1 MPRLVQTL
9 SLKGNPFEHYVA
21 ETEPDIAEYAIKPPY
36 FEAIE
41 ARASN
46 TTSIV
51 LFGDRGAGKS
61 ATRLTI
67 FKEMWRQ
74 KGQGKRVP
82 LAVNMTDFSTVIH
95 RNKLHEVSEAALIK
109 EVAFVVIESLLTWLS
124 ALEDEEREIFLGAMN
139 DDEKTT
145 CYYLLKNYYASRTL
159 AKRERSII
167 EAMNL
172 LNQAFLAKSRLWIEK
187 RWEPITRLVA
197 SLTDGILHQNIG
209 TEKGLAGAIGD
220 VISAEPAEEIDSV
233 LLLRRLVSLVNTFHF
248 SGIVVL
254 LDKIDETDATNHS
267 ADQSAALI
275 HPLLSRVQ
283 LMEVPGFSWAFFLW
297 TRVKPF
303 FEGIDYPVRL
313 DKIAHATVSWD
324 DQFFAIMLDRRVKFF
339 SKDRL
344 SFAGLFDSSVDTD
357 KVVKDLIAV
366 SMRSP
371 RELIRLMDIT
381 IREHDV
387 AHASKEE
394 NVLLTTASVEA
405 GLDKYVTDIISTVYG
420 ERLLYQIFR
429 LNRTVFTNKEAQM
442 TFRIGAQSA
451 RTRLQ
456 SWENAGIIKF
466 NGTRAA
472 DGAQGGKP
480 ANEYV
485 IVDARIERIMKR
497 QLVTY
502 EAAILDAEPDFLE
515 ELIE

>member
-1 MPRLVQTL
+1 MPRLVQAL
-9 SLKGNPFEHYVA
+9 NLKGNPFEHYVA
-21 ETEPDIAEYAIKPPY
+21 ETEPDIAEYAVKPPY

-67 FKEMWRQ
+67 FKELWRQ

-82 LAVNMTDFSTVIH
+82 LAVNMTNFSTVIQ
-95 RNKLHEVSEAALIK
+95 RNKLHEVSESALVN

-124 ALEDEEREIFLGAMN
+124 ALDDDERAIFVGAMN
-139 DDEKTT
+139 DDENTN
-145 CYYLLKNYYASRTL
+145 CFYLLKNFYASRTL

-172 LNQAFLAKSRLWIEK
+172 MNQAFLAKSRLWIEK
-187 RWEPITRLVA
+187 RWEPISKLIA
-197 SLTDGILHQNIG
+197 GLTDSLLHQHIG
-209 TEKGLAGAIGD
+209 TEKGLTNVIGD
-220 VISAEPAEEIDSV
+220 VISLEAAQEVDSI
-233 LLLRRLVSLVNTFHF
+233 LLLRRLVSLVNTFDF
-248 SGIVVL
+248 SGVVVL

-283 LMEVPGFSWAFFLW
+283 LMEVSGFSWAFFLW

-303 FEGIDYPVRL
+303 FEGSEYPVRL

-324 DQFFAIMLDRRVKFF
+324 DQFFTIMLDRRVKFF
-339 SKDRL
+339 SGGRL
-344 SFAGLFDSSVDTD
+344 NFSGLFNNSVDI
-357 KVVKDLIAV
+357 KRVVKDLISV

-387 AHASKEE
+387 LHASQESSF
-394 NVLLTTASVEA
+394 LLTAASVEA
-405 GLDKYVTDIISTVYG
+405 GLDKYVTDVISTVYG

-429 LNRTVFTNKEAQM
+429 LNRTVFTNKEAQL

-472 DGAQGGKP
+472 DGTQGGKP

-502 EAAILDAEPDFLE
+502 EAEILDADPDFSE
-515 ELIE
+515 ATVE